1 MMSTSYQNIWAQI
14 GLPITNGSAQIVTGL
29 MAYVGPIF
37 GAGVLAYL
45 LIRLLIE
52 AYTPNEATVL
62 DFFKQIGL
70 AAAIYTLIS
79 QQATFNYYVSGAV
92 TGLTTRITAAIQGAF
107 QGAGGAVTAA
117 TFDTLTDRSYA
128 LALLVYKQADWY
140 DVSMGVVI
148 GVYDIVTEGVIAAIF
163 GIWFIS
169 SVSLSF
175 IIAFGP
181 LFIAGAFF
189 PYTRRFFDGWVAA
202 VVAAMLT
209 QVFVLALLQLFLGIQ
224 TNLLTTTANAFT
236 ANAVDPGNSVPGIR
250 NLCTSLGLTFVFF
263 LLTGFALLLAKGIS
277 GGVAVSMPRV
287 PIASYG
293 RALASGGGGG
303 GGPPGGGYRGPA
315 GPAGPPGGGGSGSP
329 IGAAAGLPPRQYA
342 FNRTVGSAP

>member
-1 MMSTSYQNIWAQI
+1 MMSNSYQNIWAQI

-70 AAAIYTLIS
+70 TAAIYTLIS

-140 DVSMGVVI
+140 KMSQW
-148 GVYDIVTEGVIAAIF
+148 AS
-163 GIWFIS
+163 S
-169 SVSLSF
+169 SVS
-175 IIAFGP
+175 
-181 LFIAGAFF
+181 
-189 PYTRRFFDGWVAA
+189 
-202 VVAAMLT
+202 M
-209 QVFVLALLQLFLGIQ
+209 
-224 TNLLTTTANAFT
+224 
-236 ANAVDPGNSVPGIR
+236 
-250 NLCTSLGLTFVFF
+250 
-263 LLTGFALLLAKGIS
+263 IS
-277 GGVAVSMPRV
+277 
-287 PIASYG
+287 
-293 RALASGGGGG
+293 
-303 GGPPGGGYRGPA
+303 
-315 GPAGPPGGGGSGSP
+315 
-329 IGAAAGLPPRQYA
+329 
-342 FNRTVGSAP
+342 